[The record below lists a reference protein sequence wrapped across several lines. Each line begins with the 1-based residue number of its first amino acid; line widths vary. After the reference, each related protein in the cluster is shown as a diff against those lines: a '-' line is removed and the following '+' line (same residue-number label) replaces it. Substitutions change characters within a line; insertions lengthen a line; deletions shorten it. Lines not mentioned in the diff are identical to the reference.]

1 MKDITVAELTEEK
14 VISAD
19 EAAAVKGGP
28 AYLKLGD
35 IMGESRAAGSLPVE
49 EFSMNYERIRF

>member
-1 MKDITVAELTEEK
+1 MKDITVAEITEEK

-35 IMGESRAAGSLPVE
+35 IKGGSRAACSLPVE
-49 EFSMNYERIRF
+49 EFP